1 MKTSILE
8 YLEESARKYPDKTA
22 FADEHTSCTFKE
34 LEQTARRTGTALAKH
49 FTPRNPVPVFMEK
62 SVETIGVFMGAVYA
76 VCWLIVSKTG
86 AGGWVYIPGFFF
98 GLGGSGTVAYKFYL
112 SINRQQKKENKK
124 KKNKVSFN
132 RHL

>member
-34 LEQTARRTGTALAKH
+34 LEQTARRTGTALAKY

-76 VCWLIVSKTG
+76 GCFYVLMDTKQPASALTDTHGTMATELIV
-86 AGGWVYIPGFFF
+86 
-98 GLGGSGTVAYKFYL
+98 
-112 SINRQQKKENKK
+112 NK
-124 KKNKVSFN
+124 
-132 RHL
+132 

>member
-34 LEQTARRTGTALAKH
+34 LEQTARRIGTAIAKY

-62 SVETIGVFMGAVYA
+62 SVETIGVFMGLCRMFLCTDGY
-76 VCWLIVSKTG
+76 KT
-86 AGGWVYIPGFFF
+86 AGEQTSADSWNF
-98 GLGGSGTVAYKFYL
+98 G
-112 SINRQQKKENKK
+112 Q
-124 KKNKVSFN
+124 
-132 RHL
+132 

>member
-62 SVETIGVFMGAVYA
+62 SVETIGVFMRSEERRVG
-76 VCWLIVSKTG
+76 
-86 AGGWVYIPGFFF
+86 
-98 GLGGSGTVAYKFYL
+98 
-112 SINRQQKKENKK
+112 KECR
-124 KKNKVSFN
+124 S
-132 RHL
+132 RWSPYH

>member
-62 SVETIGVFMGAVYA
+62 SVETIVTLFFQDSGMFFAP
-76 VCWLIVSKTG
+76 II
-86 AGGWVYIPGFFF
+86 IPIIEP
-98 GLGGSGTVAYKFYL
+98 TVAPL
-112 SINRQQKKENKK
+112 QS
-124 KKNKVSFN
+124 VS
-132 RHL
+132 

>member
-49 FTPRNPVPVFMEK
+49 FTPKSGACIYGEERRNHRGFHGRCLCRMLLC
-62 SVETIGVFMGAVYA
+62 TDGY
-76 VCWLIVSKTG
+76 KT
-86 AGGWVYIPGFFF
+86 AGEQTSADPWN
-98 GLGGSGTVAYKFYL
+98 SG
-112 SINRQQKKENKK
+112 Q
-124 KKNKVSFN
+124 
-132 RHL
+132 

>member
-34 LEQTARRTGTALAKH
+34 LEQTARRTGTALAKY

-62 SVETIGVFMGAVYA
+62 SVETIGVFRLAQIHRQSADVHHRQSM
-76 VCWLIVSKTG
+76 
-86 AGGWVYIPGFFF
+86 IPERRRNV
-98 GLGGSGTVAYKFYL
+98 TRA
-112 SINRQQKKENKK
+112 
-124 KKNKVSFN
+124 
-132 RHL
+132 H

>member
-49 FTPRNPVPVFMEK
+49 FTPRNPVFLC
-62 SVETIGVFMGAVYA
+62 TDGYQ
-76 VCWLIVSKTG
+76 T
-86 AGGWVYIPGFFF
+86 AGEQTSADSWN
-98 GLGGSGTVAYKFYL
+98 SG
-112 SINRQQKKENKK
+112 Q
-124 KKNKVSFN
+124 
-132 RHL
+132 

>member
-49 FTPRNPVPVFMEK
+49 FTPRNPVPVFIEMSK
-62 SVETIGVFMGAVYA
+62 KTRGGVRGAV
-76 VCWLIVSKTG
+76 
-86 AGGWVYIPGFFF
+86 
-98 GLGGSGTVAYKFYL
+98 
-112 SINRQQKKENKK
+112 
-124 KKNKVSFN
+124 
-132 RHL
+132 

>member
-62 SVETIGVFMGAVYA
+62 SVETIGVFMGAVLCRMLFMY
-76 VCWLIVSKTG
+76 
-86 AGGWVYIPGFFF
+86 
-98 GLGGSGTVAYKFYL
+98 
-112 SINRQQKKENKK
+112 
-124 KKNKVSFN
+124 
-132 RHL
+132 

>member
-49 FTPRNPVPVFMEK
+49 FTSRNPVPVFMEK
-62 SVETIGVFMGAVYA
+62 CCLCRMFLCTDGYQ
-76 VCWLIVSKTG
+76 T
-86 AGGWVYIPGFFF
+86 AGEQTSADPWN
-98 GLGGSGTVAYKFYL
+98 SG
-112 SINRQQKKENKK
+112 Q
-124 KKNKVSFN
+124 
-132 RHL
+132 

>member
-34 LEQTARRTGTALAKH
+34 LEQTARRAGTALAKY

-76 VCWLIVSKTG
+76 VCTDGYKT
-86 AGGWVYIPGFFF
+86 AGEQTSADSWN
-98 GLGGSGTVAYKFYL
+98 SG
-112 SINRQQKKENKK
+112 Q
-124 KKNKVSFN
+124 
-132 RHL
+132 

>member
-76 VCWLIVSKTG
+76 GCFLCTDGYKT
-86 AGGWVYIPGFFF
+86 AGEQTSADPWN
-98 GLGGSGTVAYKFYL
+98 SG
-112 SINRQQKKENKK
+112 Q
-124 KKNKVSFN
+124 
-132 RHL
+132 

>member
-34 LEQTARRTGTALAKH
+34 LEQTARRTGTALAKY

-62 SVETIGVFMGAVYA
+62 SVETIGSFHGRCLCRMLFYVLMDTKQPASNFSRFLEF
-76 VCWLIVSKTG
+76 W
-86 AGGWVYIPGFFF
+86 
-98 GLGGSGTVAYKFYL
+98 TVM
-112 SINRQQKKENKK
+112 
-124 KKNKVSFN
+124 
-132 RHL
+132 